1 VKIFRAAQIASEG
14 GDPKTFT
21 GSVRRTTL
29 ASDKTG
35 TPVNVYRVEF
45 EPGART
51 HWHTHDGPQWL
62 FIVDGRI
69 RIQKLGEAPQEIVAG
84 DAVVIQPGEKH
95 WHGATANARGVHL
108 AVNINAATNWMEPVT
123 DEEYA
128 GAGAAKR

>member
-1 VKIFRAAQIASEG
+1 MKIVRSAQTLSEP
-14 GDPKTFT
+14 GDVKTFT
-21 GSVRRTTL
+21 GDVVRTTL

-62 FIVDGRI
+62 FVVDGRI
-69 RIQKLGEAPQEIVAG
+69 RIQKLGEPATEVVAG

-95 WHGATANARGVHL
+95 WHGATPSSRGAHL
-108 AVNINAATNWMEPVT
+108 AVNVNAATQWLEPVT
-123 DEEYA
+123 DEQYLT
-128 GAGAAKR
+128 